1 MPVISDKK
9 RRLGAILESMG
20 NKKAT
25 KKTGVKKAPAK
36 KGGKKVAHKPLGAG
50 KKKSDK
56 VDEIIKLI
64 RGGTIGRASYKN
76 VALRPAIRRRPG
88 AVRSA
93 RGLLKY
99 HNVAQNEPTVL
110 AEQTLPGTKKRR
122 ARGTVNVG
130 GDAVLAV
137 GSKLQVYNG
146 TAKRTPGGLKK
157 GDLMKNKHGK
167 VISKKQHQRGAEL
180 YKRYG
185 LPPFTKKKSRR

>member
-1 MPVISDKK
+1 MPVIADKK
-9 RRLGAILESMG
+9 RRLATILESMG
-20 NKKAT
+20 NKKASA
-25 KKTGVKKAPAK
+25 KKPAKKPAK

-50 KKKSDK
+50 KNKKIEE
-56 VDEIIKLI
+56 VIKLL

-76 VALRPAIRRRPG
+76 VALRPAVRRRPG

-110 AEQTLPGTKKRR
+110 AEQTLLGTKKRR

-157 GDLMKNKHGK
+157 ADLMKNKHGK

-185 LPPFTKKKSRR
+185 RPPFTQKKSRR